1 MNHVTEEQKSSA
13 TKALAIV
20 GFLVLIIFAVFA
32 AVQVVRFIPSAFS
45 SLASLADSVYNYKDK
60 EQLTVATKE
69 TVVNAGDSFTITWN
83 KLRQSGSYG
92 FSFACQDGVSLE
104 ARIGGA
110 ILPLTC
116 DESTDLGDVSSL
128 EVRPSSEKERFIDL
142 TYTVTFTPEKD
153 PSATKSQN
161 GKITVVNASI
171 PVTGLAEN
179 TAPETDN
186 GTAAT
191 TETKPAANP
200 SASKPA
206 KPVYTAGTPM
216 TVTKYIYTLPVSNPK
231 GTTDLAATYLGV
243 GTLIG
248 TTFIPQTRIDRDTVN
263 AVQFQV
269 KNIGTKTSGE
279 WSFTADLPG
288 SGSYESK
295 DQAPL
300 KPNERA
306 VITLEF
312 GELSHSGTEKVS
324 VEIDVKNDAHA
335 NNDEFTK
342 TIKVV
347 N

>member
-20 GFLVLIIFAVFA
+20 GFLVVIIFAVFA

-45 SLASLADSVYNYKDK
+45 SLASLADSVYNYREK

-83 KLRQSGSYG
+83 KLRQSGSYA

-116 DESTDLGDVSSL
+116 GESTDLGDVTSL
-128 EVRPSSEKERFIDL
+128 EVRPSSEKERFVDL
-142 TYTVTFTPEKD
+142 SYTVTFTPEKN
-153 PSATKSQN
+153 PSAIKSQD
-161 GKITVVNASI
+161 GKVTVVNATI

-179 TAPETDN
+179 PAPQTTTGETAPANTP
-186 GTAAT
+186 AT
-191 TETKPAANP
+191 
-200 SASKPA
+200 KPA
-206 KPVYTAGTPM
+206 KPTYTAGTPV
-216 TVTKYIYTLPVSNPK
+216 TVTKYVYTLPVSNPK
-231 GTTDLAATYLGV
+231 GTTDLAVTYLGV
-243 GTLIG
+243 GTLTG
-248 TTFIPQTRIDRDTVN
+248 TTFIPQTRIDRDTVD

-288 SGSYESK
+288 GSTYESK

-312 GELSHSGTEKVS
+312 GELAHSGSEKIS
-324 VEIDVKNDAHA
+324 VEIDTKNDAHA